1 MPIFWTPMASTI
13 TTPRLWRS
21 WNVLGRID
29 TKKKFPD
36 NTVIC
41 WRKLC
46 LGVQDLNT
54 VANILSE
61 HILTDKPTDVHTQTH
76 VHTTDREQWRSK
88 KTSYFPWS
96 KSGLRHFRIFSK
108 KLGIVFLYTN
118 QQNGANLS
126 EGPLETVSISP
137 QCCPRNLKDAQW
149 QRGQLH
155 RTKYFTLI
163 WAKRKM
169 WLFFLREGGWSG
181 RILLHFCCLIHKY
194 C

>member
-29 TKKKFPD
+29 TKKKFPN

-46 LGVQDLNT
+46 LDVQDLNT

-61 HILTDKPTDVHTQTH
+61 HIHTDEPTDVHTQTH

-96 KSGLRHFRIFSK
+96 KSGLRHFRIFSIK
-108 KLGIVFLYTN
+108 IRYC
-118 QQNGANLS
+118 
-126 EGPLETVSISP
+126 VSSYES
-137 QCCPRNLKDAQW
+137 
-149 QRGQLH
+149 
-155 RTKYFTLI
+155 TKWSKLI
-163 WAKRKM
+163 WGSFGNCVNFPTVLTQKLKRCTVTE
-169 WLFFLREGGWSG
+169 RP
-181 RILLHFCCLIHKY
+181 IA
-194 C
+194 